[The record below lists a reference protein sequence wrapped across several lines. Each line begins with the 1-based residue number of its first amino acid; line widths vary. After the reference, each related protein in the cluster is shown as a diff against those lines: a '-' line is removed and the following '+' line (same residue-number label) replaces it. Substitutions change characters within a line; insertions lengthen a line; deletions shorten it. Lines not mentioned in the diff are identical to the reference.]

1 MILTDAAVQGWRTVR
16 RYAVPA
22 PMIHRATERRLAGD
36 WRGACSA
43 ADVAVDL
50 DLSEINRRFGTA
62 TADRI
67 EEDLRHFAP
76 DLLRWHLPRRPSTG
90 HTALS
95 PRRLSVLDHYDDD
108 LILAVGSPRTGYG
121 RQQLRLFLSSEPLQT
136 SQPPNAYSGYHTRE
150 PCTWHM
156 AVDGDLPRHVWDARH
171 TGELLTWYGLEPA
184 PHDHLVWGLH
194 DTERFLRA
202 WAELGVDIPER
213 KVKINPHMA
222 LGYWY
227 RLPEIVRTVR
237 EAVATT
243 PGRIVAGWKDRSY
256 LSFTPAGDGR
266 LAMNFYVYDPRDAYI
281 PLERLGL
288 PLDALLIQLGLLDP
302 DHLHPLIHAA
312 LFPSATEP
320 PAGPPRPGHLSTG
333 PVRVRCGGVW
343 HEIRRRQDG
352 RVQIPHS
359 EQEEQR
365 ETTLVALGGSRSGCF
380 AVKTAM
386 ENGPA
391 GLPRQ
396 RGADSDFP
404 DPWAPA
410 PVTQTVPSPP
420 ARPARQARLPRR
432 LREQRR
438 ELMRLALHGDTEGVM
453 SLLDAGVSAHTRDHR
468 GRTLLHFMAHLR
480 DLTML
485 ERLLTEGLDIEGA
498 DVAGV
503 TPLVAAAYGMGDI
516 ALIRALIT
524 AGARLDVTSERTGEP
539 VTAWLE
545 KARPEVFTAISD
557 LEDSEAAAARRGWW
571 HETEKWDRDLAE
583 WLGRNP

>member
-1 MILTDAAVQGWRTVR
+1 MILTDAAVRGWRTVR

-50 DLSEINRRFGTA
+50 DFSEINRRFGTA
-62 TADRI
+62 AADRI

-95 PRRLSVLDHYDDD
+95 PRRLSVLARYGDD

-121 RQQLRLFLSSEPLQT
+121 RQQLRLFLASEPLQT
-136 SQPPNAYSGYHTRE
+136 SRPPNAYRGDFDHE

-156 AVDGDLPRHVWDARH
+156 AVDRDLPRHVWDARH
-171 TGELLTWYGLEPA
+171 AGELLTWYGLEPA
-184 PHDHLVWGLH
+184 PHDHLIWGLH

-202 WAELGVDIPER
+202 WAELGVDIPEQR
-213 KVKINPHMA
+213 VRINPHMA

-227 RLPEIVRTVR
+227 RLPEIVRAVR

-243 PGRIVAGWKDRSY
+243 PGRIVAGWRDRSY

-266 LAMNFYVYDPRDAYI
+266 LAMDFYVYTPRDAYI

-288 PLDALLIQLGLLDP
+288 PLDALLVQLGLLDP
-302 DHLHPLIHAA
+302 GHLHPLIYSA
-312 LFPSATEP
+312 LFPFATES
-320 PAGPPRPGHLSTG
+320 PAGPPRPGHTSAR
-333 PVRVRCGGVW
+333 PVLVRCGGAW
-343 HEIRRRQDG
+343 HEIRRQDG
-352 RVQIPHS
+352 RVHIPHS

-380 AVKTAM
+380 AAKTAM

-391 GLPRQ
+391 GRPRLPRQ
-396 RGADSDFP
+396 RSDGTDFG
-404 DPWAPA
+404 DPWAAAPVARTVPA
-410 PVTQTVPSPP
+410 PPP
-420 ARPARQARLPRR
+420 RPACQARLPRR
-432 LREQRR
+432 IREQRR
-438 ELMRLALHGDTEGVM
+438 ELMRLALHGDTEGVV

-480 DLTML
+480 DLPLL

-498 DVAGV
+498 DVAGM
-503 TPLVAAAYGMGDI
+503 TPLVAAAHGMGDI
-516 ALIRALIT
+516 ALIRALIA
-524 AGARLDVTSERTGEP
+524 AGARLDATVEHTDEP
-539 VTAWLE
+539 ITAWLE
-545 KARPEVFTAISD
+545 KARPDVFAAITD
-557 LEDSEAAAARRGWW
+557 LEDAAATTARLDWRRQM
-571 HETEKWDRDLAE
+571 HE
-583 WLGRNP
+583 